1 MGMCPILAPF
11 T

>member
-1 MGMCPILAPF
+1 MGMCPILAPS